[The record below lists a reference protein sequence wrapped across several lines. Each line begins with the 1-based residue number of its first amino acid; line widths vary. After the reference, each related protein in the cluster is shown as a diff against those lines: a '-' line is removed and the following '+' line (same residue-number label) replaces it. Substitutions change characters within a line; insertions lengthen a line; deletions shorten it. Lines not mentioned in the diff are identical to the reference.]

1 MNYVTTCIKFIIM
14 LLNNLEIL
22 AVIFAGI
29 GILKISALCFSR
41 NTFDSFIENYKK
53 SINNYPWF
61 YFIVYLLISIGC
73 LVFIRSANI
82 SYTIIISITMFVTFL
97 INAGLIS
104 TTIIEN
110 YDLKNINWKMMGI
123 YTFIWLFIMFKAI
136 QEIFKF

>member
-22 AVIFAGI
+22 AVIFVGI

-73 LVFIRSANI
+73 LVLIRSANI

-136 QEIFKF
+136 QEIIKF